1 MRQTPLYPQI
11 LERFPLWL
19 QAALRDR
26 YLWAMLIVA
35 VVVNLGL
42 FAFLFIQFNQLPP
55 FLPLHFGTA
64 GDPDRIEP
72 RGQIYSLP
80 QIGLI
85 TVLGN
90 FVLGALIYRREPL
103 ASYLLSG
110 AAIVMQFLLWA
121 AAIQIVRVV
130 SA

>member
-1 MRQTPLYPQI
+1 MQAPIAQTYLRR
-11 LERFPLWL
+11 LPLWL

-26 YLWAMLIVA
+26 LIWAMVIVA
-35 VVVNLGL
+35 LVVNLGL
-42 FAFLFIQFNQLPP
+42 FAFLLIQFNQLPP
-55 FLPLHFGTA
+55 FLPLHFEIA

-72 RGQIYSLP
+72 RGLLFTLP

-85 TVLGN
+85 TIFGN
-90 FVLGALIYRREPL
+90 FVLASLIYRREPL
-103 ASYLLSG
+103 AAYLLSG
-110 AAIVMQFLLWA
+110 TAIVMQFLLWF